1 MGLFKI
7 MFIYRTVLGRR
18 ISDMVA
24 KGNPVMIGREVI
36 TGFYKEKKKV
46 LLMSSITGGESN
58 QK

>member
-7 MFIYRTVLGRR
+7 MFIYRAVLGRR

-36 TGFYKEKKKV
+36 TGFYKEKKRNAF
-46 LLMSSITGGESN
+46 SS
-58 QK
+58 